1 MDDDGYVDLLCTV
14 GGIGLAGV
22 IGGLIATNFGW
33 QTNFIISIVIAFI
46 AILLLKGTDDDGYV
60 DLLFQVCLLEAIWQ

>member
-1 MDDDGYVDLLCTV
+1 MISTV

-46 AILLLKGTDDDGYV
+46 AILLLKAHLKSKST
-60 DLLFQVCLLEAIWQ
+60 